1 MPEANAYDPIFPERV
16 IPAEYGPD
24 HLPVAQVTPTDLD
37 AVRNIA
43 QRAHLVASEC
53 HEFAT
58 AISLDMSYSS
68 TQVHRLKLVEALQRL
83 ATAVE
88 QAQEKGVI

>member
-1 MPEANAYDPIFPERV
+1 MPESLINDPIFPERV
-16 IPAEYGPD
+16 ISPEYGPD
-24 HLPVAQVTPTDLD
+24 HLPVAPVAPTDID
-37 AVRNIA
+37 AIRAIA

-53 HEFAT
+53 YEFAT

-68 TQVHRLKLVEALQRL
+68 TQTHRLKLVEALQRL

-88 QAQEKGVI
+88 QAQDKGVI